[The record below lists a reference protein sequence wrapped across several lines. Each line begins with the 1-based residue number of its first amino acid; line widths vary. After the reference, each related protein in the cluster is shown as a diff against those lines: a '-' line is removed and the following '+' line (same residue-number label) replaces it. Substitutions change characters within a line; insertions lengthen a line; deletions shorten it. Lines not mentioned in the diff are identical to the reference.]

1 MKNDKKYRRKNFD
14 CECHEQYQENQYISP
29 QISESYAL
37 LKYLDAFY
45 LKSQSSS
52 QNPVE
57 HLQCRFFAKKFNLV
71 NQICSSLW
79 FYPGRVDLIVIT
91 VFDKLILLFVI
102 NSFIQ
107 IVKKWRNFKNLA
119 CSRPFFNILNEKVN
133 GVFSSVKFRF
143 CKICNLFSKSSKVS
157 IQSQQTLFFCLYC

>member
-1 MKNDKKYRRKNFD
+1 MKNDKKYQRKNFD

-37 LKYLDAFY
+37 FKYLDAFH
-45 LKSQSSS
+45 LKSQSGI

-57 HLQCRFFAKKFNLV
+57 HQQCSFFAKKFNLV
-71 NQICSSLW
+71 NQICSSLC
-79 FYPGRVDLIVIT
+79 FCPGRLDLIVIT
-91 VFDKLILLFVI
+91 VLDKLILLFVI

-133 GVFSSVKFRF
+133 GVFSSVKLRF
-143 CKICNLFSKSSKVS
+143 CKMCNLFSKSSKVS